1 MYVNPMSESFNP
13 HKQYAFMRSDSHD
26 AVLVVT
32 NFSDQPLNTTV
43 NIPQHAF
50 DYMELKERDGI
61 TVKELLSGQSF
72 KANIRPD
79 SPIRITAPAQS
90 GVVLKWKI

>member
-1 MYVNPMSESFNP
+1 
-13 HKQYAFMRSDSHD
+13 MRSDSHD

-90 GVVLKWKI
+90 GVVLKWQI